1 LGRVLENRF
10 FSNQEENMKTVLISS
25 LIGACLL
32 MLGGPVRGQDKSNP
46 TKEEARSP
54 QQDGPVLKLQIV
66 FAEYEGEKKTK
77 NLPYT
82 LLFDTNRTARLRVGS
97 RVPVATGKDN
107 GALQYQYVDIG
118 TNLDCSA
125 KPTSDGKYLVTMFL
139 ERSWVEGDVFVYT
152 GGEASTPDKRQD
164 NMFRQ
169 PIIHQT
175 KFDNTIIMRDGQT
188 VETNLAA
195 DPLNGRVIKVEAT
208 FSIVK

>member
-1 LGRVLENRF
+1 
-10 FSNQEENMKTVLISS
+10 MKTVLISS

-54 QQDGPVLKLQIV
+54 QPDGPVLKLQIV

-77 NLPYT
+77 SLPYT

-107 GALQYQYVDIG
+107 GALQFQYIDIG

-125 KPTSDGKYLVTMFL
+125 KPTPEGKYLVTMFL

-152 GGEASTPDKRQD
+152 GAEASSPEKRQD

-175 KFDNTIIMRDGQT
+175 KFDNTIVMRDGQT
-188 VETNLAA
+188 AETNLAA
-195 DPLNGRVIKVEAT
+195 DPLNGRLIKVEAT
-208 FSIVK
+208 LSVVK